1 MKKVP
6 ELRFKEFTDEWE
18 EKKLGE
24 IGKVSMCKRI
34 LKEQTSQNGEVPF
47 YKIGTFGKKADAFIS
62 LNLYKEYVKKYSY
75 PKKGTILISASGTIG
90 RTVKYDGEAAYFQDS
105 NIVWLENDE
114 TKLLNQFLYYIYKNI
129 NWTTEDTTI
138 ARLYNDNL
146 LNVKI
151 MIPIIKEQQKIADF
165 LSAVDEKIEKSEK
178 KLELLKDYK
187 KGMMQKIFA
196 QEIRFKDENGND
208 YPAWEEKK
216 LEEIIKNGKSGG
228 TPKTTKKEFYENG
241 NIKFL
246 SISDMTSQGKY
257 IYLTEK
263 YITEEGLKNSS
274 AWKVPVNSLIYSMYA
289 SVGFVSINKVEL
301 ATSQAMFSIIPKDN
315 ILLEYLYYFLS
326 NLRKSINKYIEKGT
340 QGNLSAEIIKN
351 FFINFPILEEQQ
363 KIADFLSSIDDK
375 IEKEE
380 KKVEELKEFKKGLL
394 QKMFV

>member
-47 YKIGTFGKKADAFIS
+47 YKIGTFGKKADAFIN

-151 MIPIIKEQQKIADF
+151 MIPIIEEQQKIANF

-178 KLELLKDYK
+178 KVELLKDYK

-208 YPAWEEKK
+208 YLAWEEKK
-216 LEEIIKNGKSGG
+216 LGEIFEFHKGEALSKNDIKENGKYKCILYGELFTRYKEIIK
-228 TPKTTKKEFYENG
+228 
-241 NIKFL
+241 
-246 SISDMTSQGKY
+246 
-257 IYLTEK
+257 
-263 YITEEGLKNSS
+263 
-274 AWKVPVNSLIYSMYA
+274 
-289 SVGFVSINKVEL
+289 KVESKTDKKLESKGKCNDILMPSSDVTSSGL
-301 ATSQAMFSIIPKDN
+301 AKACCLQEDN
-315 ILLEYLYYFLS
+315 IILSGDMNILRPVYLL
-326 NLRKSINKYIEKGT
+326 NSIFFSYQLNYSKKKLIENVSGT
-340 QGNLSAEIIKN
+340 TVKHIYVKDIKN
-351 FFINFPILEEQQ
+351 LVYLLPNLEEQQ
-363 KIADFLSSIDDK
+363 KIADFLSAIDEK